1 MVVALMAEA
10 SARPVKTFSIGFPDA
25 ADSELQYA
33 RLIAKRFG
41 TEHHEEIVTPDVSA
55 ALVETV
61 RHHGQPFGDSSAVA
75 TYYLSKMT
83 RQHVT
88 VALSGDGSDECFA
101 GYKRYTQARLGYL
114 HDALSPVARGAM
126 RAALGTAARLVKPS
140 LASFG
145 DTLALP
151 EGERYMRL
159 VGQLGDGEKRTLYL
173 APMQAALHRDR
184 SFDAILAASRAATS
198 MGRICDLDF
207 QTYLEGDINPKVDI
221 ASMTHAL
228 EVRCPF
234 LDTAVVEL
242 ASRLPAHMLMRVRG
256 KHVLRRAARRLLPA
270 RTRWRIK
277 QGFAL
282 PLERWMQRDLRD
294 MTRDLLFD
302 RRCRERGLFE
312 PKAVR
317 DLVARMEAGRG
328 SADHVWTLLV
338 LELWF
343 RELVDPISA

>member
-1 MVVALMAEA
+1 V
-10 SARPVKTFSIGFPDA
+10 
-25 ADSELQYA
+25 
-33 RLIAKRFG
+33 
-41 TEHHEEIVTPDVSA
+41 VTPEMTS

-61 RHHGQPFGDSSAVA
+61 RHHGQPFGDSSAIA
-75 TYYLSKMT
+75 TYYLAKMT
-83 RQHVT
+83 REHVT

-101 GYKRYTQARLGYL
+101 GYKRYATARVGHL
-114 HDALSPVARGAM
+114 HDRLPPVARAAM
-126 RAALGTAARLVKPS
+126 RATLRVAGRVVKPS
-140 LASFG
+140 LARMAT
-145 DTLALP
+145 TLRLP

-159 VGQLGDGEKRTLYL
+159 VGQLGDEDKNALYL
-173 APMQAALHRDR
+173 APMRAASERDR
-184 SFDAILAASRAATS
+184 SFDALLAASASSSA

-234 LDTAVVEL
+234 LDTDVIEL
-242 ASRLPAHMLMRVRG
+242 AAQLPAQMLVRVRG

-270 RTRWRIK
+270 RTRWRVK

-282 PLERWMQRDLRD
+282 PLERWMRRDLRE
-294 MTRDLLFD
+294 MTRDVLFD
-302 RRCRERGLFE
+302 RRCRERGLFDARAVE
-312 PKAVR
+312 RLVR
-317 DLVARMEAGRG
+317 DMEAGRG

-343 RELVDPISA
+343 RELVDR